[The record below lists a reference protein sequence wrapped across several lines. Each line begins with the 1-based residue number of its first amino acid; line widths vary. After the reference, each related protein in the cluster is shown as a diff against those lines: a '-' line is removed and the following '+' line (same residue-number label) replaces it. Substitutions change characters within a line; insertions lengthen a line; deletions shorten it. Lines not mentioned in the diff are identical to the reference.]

1 MLYFVRVGAPVYR
14 RAWEVLGGTGKI
26 CATGKTVLR
35 VRPRTLTNKRGRDVD
50 QGENL
55 KERRE
60 SLYGPERFT
69 YCPAAHLC
77 VTYEVEFQLLA
88 QPRR

>member
-55 KERRE
+55 KEKKGSTLE
-60 SLYGPERFT
+60 ALP
-69 YCPAAHLC
+69 
-77 VTYEVEFQLLA
+77 LLEGETKELLLD
-88 QPRR
+88 P